1 MMISSI
7 ISFVTLTSGLIFVLY
22 HINTDPSYHF
32 NESLKRSLINPAE
45 AHLRAANE
53 IIVFLLFCG
62 LMSVSLLVTSKS
74 KVESDRSRGQI
85 FMNILEEY
93 ESFKAATRFSEEE
106 AQSVWESRRLTQMRE
121 DETDARD
128 PEEVYETDDSF
139 SIQLF
144 RILFEFDPRDV
155 TVVEN
160 RS

>member
-1 MMISSI
+1 
-7 ISFVTLTSGLIFVLY
+7 
-22 HINTDPSYHF
+22 
-32 NESLKRSLINPAE
+32 
-45 AHLRAANE
+45 
-53 IIVFLLFCG
+53 
-62 LMSVSLLVTSKS
+62 
-74 KVESDRSRGQI
+74 
-85 FMNILEEY
+85 MNILEEY

-106 AQSVWESRRLTQMRE
+106 AQAVWKSRRLTQMRE